1 MEESVLCAGLGVVS
15 YGYVYMYVHVRKKR
29 KVSRVMGWLLSLQLR
44 EPGAG
49 SCCAVSIFFPSLFLF
64 SRLCARGETTG
75 GRVGIPSRWVKM
87 SFTWLSLGGRRVGHS
102 AFKLVLVA
110 AGAAGALQ

>member
-1 MEESVLCAGLGVVS
+1 MCGFGGGFVWIRI
-15 YGYVYMYVHVRKKR
+15 HVRTCAEEEEGKQGDGMAAE
-29 KVSRVMGWLLSLQLR
+29 SPAQGAGCWLLLC
-44 EPGAG
+44 GFH
-49 SCCAVSIFFPSLFLF
+49 FFPSLFLF
-64 SRLCARGETTG
+64 SRLCARGETIG